1 MNKIVT
7 SLAAC
12 GVALSLVGCASVS
25 GAQPAASV
33 SSSSNMVAGPGAG
46 ATNSAENPDVPGATG
61 RSIVPGDN
69 SSLSGDAAATMM
81 QRTGR
86 V

>member
-12 GVALSLVGCASVS
+12 GVALSLVGCANIS
-25 GAQPAASV
+25 GSSPSASV
-33 SSSSNMVAGPGAG
+33 SSSANMVAGPGVGAG
-46 ATNSAENPDVPGATG
+46 DTAANPNVPGATG
-61 RSIVPGDN
+61 RAIVPGDN
-69 SSLSGDAAATMM
+69 SSLSGDAAATLM

>member
-1 MNKIVT
+1 
-7 SLAAC
+7 
-12 GVALSLVGCASVS
+12 
-25 GAQPAASV
+25 
-33 SSSSNMVAGPGAG
+33 MVAGPGAG